1 MKYKSRPKIIEAI
14 QWTGK
19 NLDEVYSFCGPEN
32 IGPIE
37 RRPDYDLK
45 IKTLESG
52 GGYHIADKGDWIIKG
67 IKGEFYPCKPDIFE
81 LSYEICG
88 EEK

>member
-1 MKYKSRPKIIEAI
+1 MKYISKPKTIEAI

-19 NLDEVYSFCGPEN
+19 NIEEISSFVGDSLM
-32 IGPIE
+32 PIE

-45 IKTLESG
+45 IKTLEG
-52 GGYHIADKGDWIIKG
+52 VMVADKFDFIIKG

-81 LSYEICG
+81 ASYEKID
-88 EEK
+88 ENN

>member
-1 MKYKSRPKIIEAI
+1 MKFISKPKIIEAV

-19 NLDEVYSFCGPEN
+19 NLEEISSFVGDSLM
-32 IGPIE
+32 PIE

-45 IKTLESG
+45 IKTLEG
-52 GGYHIADKGDWIIKG
+52 VMIADKFDFILKG

-81 LSYEICG
+81 ASYEKINDNN
-88 EEK
+88 

>member
-1 MKYKSRPKIIEAI
+1 MIKKYRNKPVIREAVH
-14 QWTGK
+14 WTGK
-19 NLDEVYSFCGPEN
+19 NLEEIYLFCGSEN

-52 GGYHIADKGDWIIKG
+52 
-67 IKGEFYPCKPDIFE
+67 
-81 LSYEICG
+81 
-88 EEK
+88 